1 MILTITVIQLFILI
15 IIIIIIREH
24 KHPEDIVPTGT
35 EKVTADSADLF
46 IPHKSP
52 PMPKFHKF
60 ITYEKIPL

>member
-1 MILTITVIQLFILI
+1 MILMITVIQFFILI
-15 IIIIIIREH
+15 IRRRRREP

-35 EKVTADSADLF
+35 EKVAADSADLL